1 MNVPSAPGAPENIY
15 QGGSHPMRP
24 YEHDLAFLHEELEH
38 HEYIAKKYTQEY
50 DKDLARE
57 FTKICGDI
65 RLSIQAVEKKQEA
78 AISEW
83 SALTRSERE
92 ALLLPIYNAAEETV
106 AKISDAGCP
115 EFSRYLDNLFTDF
128 LIDLVEFKE

>member
-38 HEYIAKKYTQEY
+38 HEYIIRKFQQEQNTTY
-50 DKDLARE
+50 AEE
-57 FTKICGDI
+57 FEVMCKEIRKAITVTETKQDT
-65 RLSIQAVEKKQEA
+65 

-92 ALLLPIYNAAEETV
+92 ALLLPLYNVAEETV

-115 EFSRYLDNLFTDF
+115 EFSKYLDNLFTDY

>member
-1 MNVPSAPGAPENIY
+1 
-15 QGGSHPMRP
+15 MRP

-38 HEYIAKKYTQEY
+38 HEYIIRKFQQEQNTTY
-50 DKDLARE
+50 AEE
-57 FTKICGDI
+57 FEVMCKEIRKAITVTETKQDT
-65 RLSIQAVEKKQEA
+65 

-92 ALLLPIYNAAEETV
+92 ALLLPIYNVAEETV

-115 EFSRYLDNLFTDF
+115 EFSKYLDNLFTDY